1 MPWFSNSSFAW
12 QPFRFLKDAVFPN
25 QPRLEMGAKLSE
37 EREQRL
43 EQLRVERLKLE
54 ELKEQLQGQRKALM
68 AGVQKNNNLFTS
80 LRSLYP
86 SRVLVF
92 FLRLV
97 VGCWVGWEEMNS
109 RWKWKWDRFGVRGR
123 CLKMGLW
130 WFFLNMEGCHDP
142 CNYKLTIVD

>member
-1 MPWFSNSSFAW
+1 
-12 QPFRFLKDAVFPN
+12 
-25 QPRLEMGAKLSE
+25 MGAKLSE

-68 AGVQKNNNLFTS
+68 AGVLYNNLFTS

-92 FLRLV
+92 FLDWLLV
-97 VGCWVGWEEMNS
+97 VGLVG
-109 RWKWKWDRFGVRGR
+109 KG
-123 CLKMGLW
+123 
-130 WFFLNMEGCHDP
+130 
-142 CNYKLTIVD
+142 

>member
-1 MPWFSNSSFAW
+1 
-12 QPFRFLKDAVFPN
+12 
-25 QPRLEMGAKLSE
+25 MGAKLSE

-68 AGVQKNNNLFTS
+68 AGVLYTTTFS
-80 LRSLYP
+80 LIRSLYP

-92 FLRLV
+92 FFRLV

-109 RWKWKWDRFGVRGR
+109 RWK
-123 CLKMGLW
+123 
-130 WFFLNMEGCHDP
+130 
-142 CNYKLTIVD
+142 